1 MRDMTISAV
10 HVTRLFRLATGV
22 GAALILASSATML
35 AQRSAAGPRFT
46 VSFPAAAHAGP
57 ITGRVYVAIS
67 KTNDRAPIQQT
78 DTTGVPLFGVNVDQL
93 APGASATIDAT
104 TLGYPVRSLRDL
116 PAGDYW
122 AQAFVNVY
130 TKFARAD
137 GHTVWLHQDQ
147 WEGQNWKISPGNI
160 SGTPVQIHWDP
171 NASAPIA
178 LTAANVIPPIAPAVD
193 TETVKYL
200 KIQSAILTK
209 WWGQPMFLGAIVTLP
224 DGYAAHP
231 NVKYPIN
238 YVQGHF
244 PRGGGGGGARG
255 RGAAPATPTGPQP
268 RMINVQLQHPSPYYD
283 DSYGVN
289 SANNGPYGDA
299 IMNELLPEIETKF
312 RVIREPW
319 ARMLSGGSTGGWIS
333 LAHQIFYP
341 DFYGGVFST
350 CPDGVDF
357 RYHQIV
363 NVYNDDNA
371 YVIDRGWM
379 QIERPNQRRP
389 DGNIQSMMKDE
400 NWFELVQGDKSRSGG
415 QWDIWEAT
423 YGPVG
428 ADGYP
433 QRIWDKQTGKINK
446 DVAAYWKEHYDLRNI
461 LETNWK
467 TLGPKLAH
475 KLNVYVGDADSYFLN
490 MGVHMLDEFLR
501 KADSPKW
508 TGETVFQPM
517 APHCWGP
524 PRDQMLEKMVAQ
536 ITKYAPAG
544 ADLTSWRY

>member
-22 GAALILASSATML
+22 GAALILASSATVL

-178 LTAANVIPPIAPAVD
+178 LTAANVIPPIVPAVD

>member
-1 MRDMTISAV
+1 MKI
-10 HVTRLFRLATGV
+10 LC
-22 GAALILASSATML
+22 GAIIAIALASPTL
-35 AQRSAAGPRFT
+35 VVAQRRAGPMFT
-46 VSFPAAAHAGP
+46 VSFPATASATP

-67 KTNDRAPIQQT
+67 KTNDRTPIQQT
-78 DTTGVPLFGVNVDQL
+78 DTTGVPLFGVNIDAL
-93 APGASATIDAT
+93 APGAKAMINAT
-104 TLGYPVRSLRDL
+104 TLGYPVKSLKDL

-130 TKFARAD
+130 TKFVRAD

-171 NASAPIA
+171 SSATTIA
-178 LTAANVIPPIAPAVD
+178 LTASNVIPPIPTAVD
-193 TETVKYL
+193 TDTQKFI

-209 WWGQPMFLGAIVTLP
+209 WWGQPMYLGAIVTLP
-224 DGYAAHP
+224 AGYAEHP
-231 NVKYPIN
+231 NVKYPIV
-238 YVQGHF
+238 YTQGHF
-244 PRGGGGGGARG
+244 PRPSTGSGQGAGNRG
-255 RGAAPATPTGPQP
+255 RGAAPPAPQP
-268 RMINVQLQHPSPYYD
+268 RVINVSLQHPSPYYD

-299 IMNELLPEIETKF
+299 IMKELLPEIETKF
-312 RVIREPW
+312 RVIRESW
-319 ARMLSGGSTGGWIS
+319 ARILTGGSTGGWIS

-363 NVYNDDNA
+363 NIYSDPNA
-371 YVIDRGWM
+371 YFIDNGWM
-379 QIERPNQRRP
+379 KVERPNQRRP
-389 DGNIQSMMKDE
+389 DGNVQSMMKDE

-433 QRIWDKQTGKINK
+433 QRIWDKSTGAINK
-446 DVAAYWKEHYDLRNI
+446 TVAAYWKEHYDLRYI

-475 KLNVYVGDADSYFLN
+475 KINVYVGDADSYFLN
-490 MGVHMLDEFLR
+490 MGVHLLDAFLK
-501 KADSPKW
+501 KADSPTW
-508 TGETVFQPM
+508 TGEIVFQPM

-524 PRDQMLEKMVAQ
+524 PRDEMMTKMVGQ
-536 ITKYAPAG
+536 ITKYAPRG
-544 ADLTSWRY
+544 ADLASWKY

>member
-22 GAALILASSATML
+22 GAALILASSATVL
-35 AQRSAAGPRFT
+35 AQRSAGGPRFT

-104 TLGYPVRSLRDL
+104 TLGYPVKSLRDL

-160 SGTPVQIHWDP
+160 SGTPMQIHWDP

-193 TETVKYL
+193 TDTVKHL

-299 IMNELLPEIETKF
+299 IMNELLPAIETKF